1 MARTSNIVSQK
12 QVLLLKQELILKA
25 GFAILNPIDCEK
37 LSDAIYRKTKFYI
50 SSSSL
55 KRFMGFH
62 KSDFNPSYQTLDI
75 ISIFCEYDGWNDF
88 INPNNHIEPVSNE
101 ELLFFKTIFNL
112 KDYNTISDHDETMQM
127 VSRRIAERLR
137 QDPKAFET
145 IIPDLAKNKLAQ
157 IFYFE
162 HFPDYDNLVSY
173 QYKGYIEYLKYKKTT
188 EAQIFGNCL
197 LFFSAFLMMDKSL
210 MKKYHTNLMGINIT
224 NEIHPMPLGRYY
236 QCLILFQ
243 HFVEEK
249 SIDKTLKHIYSI
261 EKRLPRIGLHFKN
274 FPGFHYFV
282 ADALILSGHYKDA
295 LKIIELATKNYII
308 YREFVWKGY
317 YRQFQLMMAEAHFHL
332 KNTKKATLLLNKI
345 NPEKFYF
352 ISRQYFTVRLNLLR
366 IQLHKENS
374 NLKKETKELINKHG
388 FYVLNLLYQ

>member
-1 MARTSNIVSQK
+1 MARTSNKVSEK
-12 QVLLLKQELILKA
+12 QVALLKQELVLKA

-62 KSDFNPSYQTLDI
+62 KSDFNPSYQTLNI
-75 ISIFCEYDGWNDF
+75 LSTFCDYDGWNDF
-88 INPNNHIEPVSNE
+88 INPTKHVEQVSNE
-101 ELLFFKTIFNL
+101 ELTFFKTIFNL
-112 KDYNTISDHDETMQM
+112 KDYNNIPDHDETMQM

-145 IIPDLAKNKLAQ
+145 IIPELAKNKLAQ

-173 QYKGYIEYLKYKKTT
+173 QFKGYIEYLKHKKTP

-197 LFFSAFLMMDKSL
+197 LFFRAFLTLDKPL
-210 MKKYHTNLMGINIT
+210 MENYYHQLMEIEIPDD
-224 NEIHPMPLGRYY
+224 IHPMPLGRYY

-243 HFVEEK
+243 YFVENK

-261 EKRLPRIGLHFKN
+261 EKRLPRMGLHFKN
-274 FPGFHYFV
+274 FPGFHYFI
-282 ADALILSGHYKDA
+282 ADALVLSGYYKDA
-295 LKIIELATKNYII
+295 LKIIELATKNYSI

-317 YRQFQLMMAEAHFHL
+317 YRQFQLMMAEAYFHL
-332 KNTKKATLLLNKI
+332 KNKKKAVLLLKKI
-345 NPEKFYF
+345 NPNTFYF
-352 ISRQYFTVRLNLLR
+352 ISRKYYTTRQNLLL
-366 IQLHKENS
+366 IQLSEENS
-374 NLKKETKELINKHG
+374 NLKRETKELINKHS
-388 FYVLNLLYQ
+388 FFVLNHLH